1 MDGVDHL
8 IKNVNMLIYVVKM
21 FDVSFYC
28 NLVTLIKRFAF
39 CVVVHVHVISRFHF
53 IQLKF

>member
-8 IKNVNMLIYVVKM
+8 IKYVNMLIYVVKM
-21 FDVSFYC
+21 FDVSFYY

-39 CVVVHVHVISRFHF
+39 V
-53 IQLKF
+53 

>member
-1 MDGVDHL
+1 MDRVDHL
-8 IKNVNMLIYVVKM
+8 IKNVNMLIYVVKV

-39 CVVVHVHVISRFHF
+39 V
-53 IQLKF
+53 